1 MSKSIMQH
9 CEEPQCYITGSR
21 INLDKHHCVH
31 GRANRKIAEKYG
43 LWVYL
48 RHDIHMNLHDKDKE
62 LDREL
67 EQDAQRAFEK
77 EHSREEWMKL
87 IGKNYL

>member
-1 MSKSIMQH
+1 MSKSIIQY
-9 CEEPQCYITGSR
+9 CDEPQCYITGSR
-21 INLDKHHCVH
+21 RNLDKHHCIH

-48 RHDIHMNLHDKDKE
+48 RHDIHMNLHDRDKE
-62 LDREL
+62 LDRKL
-67 EQDAQRAFEK
+67 EEDAQRAFEK

>member
-31 GRANRKIAEKYG
+31 GRANRKVAEKYG

>member
-77 EHSREEWMKL
+77 EYSREEWMKL

>member
-77 EHSREEWMKL
+77 EHSRNEWMKL

>member
-1 MSKSIMQH
+1 MQH

-21 INLDKHHCVH
+21 INLDKHHCIH
-31 GRANRKIAEKYG
+31 GLANRKIAEKYG